1 MYVRVTAFELREL
14 GSTVKR
20 RTFPSFRQIKF
31 KFRRPIQANHSLPVR
46 QEIAFNV
53 TSNSSY

>member
-31 KFRRPIQANHSLPVR
+31 KFRRPTGIQANHSLR

>member
-1 MYVRVTAFELREL
+1 MYVPVTAFELREL

-31 KFRRPIQANHSLPVR
+31 KFRRPIQANHSLR

-53 TSNSSY
+53 TSNSS